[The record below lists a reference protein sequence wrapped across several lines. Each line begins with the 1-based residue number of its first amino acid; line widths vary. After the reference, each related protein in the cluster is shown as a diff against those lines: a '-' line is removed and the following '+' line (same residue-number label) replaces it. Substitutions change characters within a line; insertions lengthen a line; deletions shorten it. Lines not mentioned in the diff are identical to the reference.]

1 MSVTLELAKDE
12 IPDEGKVAG
21 DSPGASRRS
30 RSSEPRGC
38 PVLDTLLC
46 PEYGGLMWSELSLLL
61 EISTFEVAVFSPSG
75 PGLLAEDMEHWTL
88 LILQPAELLRLNG

>member
-1 MSVTLELAKDE
+1 MSVTLVLVKDE

-30 RSSEPRGC
+30 LSSDPRGC

-46 PEYGGLMWSELSLLL
+46 PAYGGLMRSELSPLL

-75 PGLLAEDMEHWTL
+75 SELLAEDMEYWTL
-88 LILQPAELLRLNG
+88 LILQPAEILRLNG